1 MCKQIYNIIANT
13 KIIFFLLIIFI
24 TLVNGSDLN
33 KIIKFQKDGNIIIL
47 DKKNNNITKT
57 HLYSPLVYIKMDESN
72 INFRDNNIFV
82 SENGDFTYTIP
93 EQDISLIDISFEE
106 ITFINSYINTCFISY
121 PFSTSLE
128 FR

>member
-1 MCKQIYNIIANT
+1 MCKQIYNIIADT

-82 SENGDFTYTIP
+82 SVK
-93 EQDISLIDISFEE
+93 
-106 ITFINSYINTCFISY
+106 FICYSY
-121 PFSTSLE
+121 LL
-128 FR
+128 